1 MSRAYLTID
10 DISTPYTPDIVDFL
24 CDKGIKPILFSVG
37 VNVNKYRKEA
47 IYALRKGIIL
57 GNHSYSH
64 PAFSSLS
71 LDEAKEE
78 IDRQEE
84 VLDALYEEAGVPRCI
99 KVFRF
104 PYGDKGGDNRE
115 AIQEYLRGKGFS
127 KLDDRDIDFEWYQTE
142 KCAQEVDTFWTF
154 DFAEYQIRPS
164 SSFTYQDVVD
174 RVYDRNPGNPSYL
187 LESGSNHIVLIH
199 DHAETEEMEPGY
211 FKRLIELVL
220 EEGVEF
226 VEPKFLPNQELNNLR
241 EFFAK
246 DLYAAQAG
254 CQIDAIADG
263 YARCSLD
270 ITPKHM
276 NAVGALMG
284 GVPFTLA
291 DFCFAVATNRPGLH
305 TVSVHSNIA
314 YLGTPKGNKLI
325 AQARK
330 IKDGKR
336 TCYYEIEI
344 NDELDK
350 QVAVVQIT
358 GLHMN

>member
-1 MSRAYLTID
+1 MSKAYLTID
-10 DISTPYTPDIVDFL
+10 DISTPYTPEIVDFL

-37 VNVNKYRKEA
+37 INVEKYRKEA
-47 IYALRKGIIL
+47 LYALRKGVII

-71 LDEAKEE
+71 LAQAKEE
-78 IDRQEE
+78 VDRQEAL
-84 VLDALYEEAGVPRCI
+84 LDALYAEAGVPRTI

-104 PYGDKGGDNRE
+104 PYGDRGGDQKQ
-115 AIQEYLRGKGFS
+115 AIQEYLLEKGFS
-127 KLDDRDIDFEWYQTE
+127 KLDDTVVEFEWYRDGE
-142 KCAQEVDTFWTF
+142 CAQNVDTFWTF
-154 DFAEYQIRPS
+154 DFAEYQIRPDS
-164 SSFTYQDVVD
+164 TFTFEDVVD
-174 RVYDRNPGNPSYL
+174 RVYDRNQKKPSHL
-187 LESGSNHIVLIH
+187 LMPGSNHIILIH
-199 DHAETEEMEPGY
+199 DHAETEEMEPNY
-211 FKRLIELVL
+211 FKRLIELL
-220 EEGVEF
+220 LQEGVEF
-226 VEPKFLPNQELNNLR
+226 LEPRFLPNEELKNLR

-263 YARCSLD
+263 YAKCSLE
-270 ITPKHM
+270 IGPNHM

-291 DFCFAVATNRPGLH
+291 DFCFAVATNRPGQH

-314 YLGTPKGNKLI
+314 YLGTPKGRKLI
-325 AQARK
+325 AQAHK
-330 IKDGKR
+330 IKDGRR

-344 NDELDK
+344 KDECDK

>member
-10 DISTPYTPDIVDFL
+10 DISTPYTPEIVDFL

-37 VNVNKYRKEA
+37 VNVEKYRKEA
-47 IYALRKGIIL
+47 LYALRKGVII

-64 PAFSSLS
+64 PAFSSLT
-71 LDEAKEE
+71 LQQAKEE

-84 VLDALYEEAGVPRCI
+84 VLNSLYAEAGVPRTI

-115 AIQEYLRGKGFS
+115 AIQEYLLEKGFS
-127 KLDDRDIDFEWYQTE
+127 KLDDRAIGFEWYQTE
-142 KCAQEVDTFWTF
+142 RCAQEVDTFWTF
-154 DFAEYQIRPS
+154 DFAEYQIRPG
-164 SSFTYQDVVD
+164 SSFTFNDVLD
-174 RVYDRNPGNPSYL
+174 RVYDRNQDSPSHL
-187 LESGSNHIVLIH
+187 LMPESNHIILIH
-199 DHAETEEMEPGY
+199 DHAETEELEPNY
-211 FKRLIELVL
+211 FRRLIELLL

-226 VEPKFLPNQELNNLR
+226 MEPKFLPNEELQSLR
-241 EFFAK
+241 DFFAK

-254 CQIDAIADG
+254 CQIDAVAEG
-263 YARCSLD
+263 YAKCSLA
-270 ITPKHM
+270 IGPNHM
-276 NAVGALMG
+276 NAVGSLMG

-314 YLGTPKGNKLI
+314 YLGTPKGCRLI
-325 AQARK
+325 AEARK
-330 IKDGKR
+330 MKDGRR

-344 NDELDK
+344 KDELDK